1 MKMAPL
7 TQLFPSLV
15 APMESSRMVGLYFAS
30 SWCPDCTPVTPALKS
45 VYESQPTDSEKKNFE
60 VVYISSDNSAEQMES
75 SMKMSHGKWSS
86 IPFSEQNELADIK
99 RKFGACAAKEAPG
112 LSLLGPGRRKFGIP
126 TLIVI
131 DCESEKIITTDGV
144 SDIMKNG
151 ADSLQKW
158 EETLSQN

>member
-15 APMESSRMVGLYFAS
+15 APMTSSRMVGLYFAS

-45 VYESQPTDSEKKNFE
+45 VYESQPTTEKKNFE

-75 SMKMSHGKWSS
+75 SMNTSHGKWSS

-131 DCESEKIITTDGV
+131 DCESENIVTTDGV

-151 ADSLQKW
+151 ADSLKKW

>member
-1 MKMAPL
+1 MAPL

-15 APMESSRMVGLYFAS
+15 APMASSRMVGLYFAS

-45 VYESQPTDSEKKNFE
+45 VYESQSSMADSGKKNFE

-75 SMKMSHGKWSS
+75 SMKTSHGKWSS

-131 DCESEKIITTDGV
+131 DCESENTVTTDGV
-144 SDIMKNG
+144 SDIMQNG
-151 ADSLQKW
+151 ADSLKKW
-158 EETLSQN
+158 EEILSQN